1 MNDEELGALVDTF
14 AEREEEG
21 LAGQN
26 LYKYG
31 TTNGDKA
38 AKGYKMADRLGEL
51 PPATEES
58 YAAMERRYAQSL
70 GVNYFGSPMVRRMLA
85 DERLARLVADSP
97 QEWERA
103 SLWEKTMDAITSGR
117 LRRDETLGAI
127 QLTAPEETPDA
138 GSLLVGDEADA
149 AALAALDTDFTKIAE
164 RAMQVS
170 PNALFSSA
178 FQGMQEHAREVEENR
193 VYGAAQIAEA
203 RLQQGL
209 LTSPD
214 LSSVTEAETLGEA
227 VGEVLSNP
235 FAAIAYPALQ
245 SLSSTA
251 EETAA
256 AGALSVLNP
265 MLGAMAIGSGSY
277 QQEYT
282 NTFLSTLEE
291 EGVDVT
297 DYEAIARAYQDPG
310 IRHRAEQRA
319 MGRALV
325 VASADTLAG
334 VAASFTMKP
343 VSKAM
348 ALRRMKRSK
357 LAEATTDAAEDIGA
371 TAGVTAEGGKAV
383 MRNLS
388 GRAREFIRAMQS
400 NDFVVNAAAAQ
411 SENLAWQTL
420 IGGALGAG
428 GEAAGQ
434 LAIGEEVNLGDMVLE
449 AFADAFTA
457 PVDVLTMRSEV
468 IQQAAVDR
476 VKAMQAHDVATAIEA
491 TAALQDQ
498 SVLNQR
504 DPNAFADTIQSKVA
518 DTKFGEV
525 SFSAQE
531 VKGFAQELVQ
541 ASPTIAAQWQEAE
554 VTGGDIVIPFAEL
567 FRIRAQNPQAFTQLA
582 QRVRTDG
589 EGMSLQEA
597 TEYDQNNGTNLQ
609 AKVERLA
616 ETTGK
621 ATVQKQRDG
630 LATYRALEPLR
641 KQLRAAGVSRQET
654 DTALA
659 IESAILENLASMA
672 GMTVEEWMA
681 ENPLFVQRVN
691 TNGEYAGFNQVS
703 GEQERRNR
711 EVNKQ
716 GLKARRGN
724 FDPNTRTITL
734 FKAANESTFIH
745 EAAHYWLDA
754 MVRHAIAT
762 GGILPE
768 PVVRDEEGR
777 IVRPKDED
785 GDTIPV
791 PNQAGRKLNQ
801 LLADFFTWID
811 APGMKEGGLQE
822 ALKRWQEGGEEV
834 QRDAQEKFAR
844 GFEAYMLNGKPPVE
858 SLKGLFKQFVR
869 WLKRIYV
876 NAAGL
881 GVDMSPE
888 VIDLYD
894 RLFVSEQAVIDAK
907 ARMGDVGV
915 FDDLVKTQ
923 MTEDEFR
930 DFVDLRD
937 NAREDSEAWVRAAK
951 KRDALLARSRQL
963 REQKGLQREYEALIE
978 EEKEKFFA
986 TEQFRALH
994 SLTDRGIKGADGK
1007 IQRFK
1012 FAKET
1017 MDTAVEDGRISAKNA
1032 EWVKRRG
1039 MVSRTKSSTKPGKN
1053 TQRIEPEYLAQLF
1066 GFESVDAMVD
1076 AMRDAYTA
1084 PIDAWAEELAAQRF
1098 LEMHG
1103 EAPDADGIGKLAA
1116 VAVQDAASLDVLATE
1131 AVALRKAM
1139 GGQRELRDAIVAFA
1153 KQAITRL
1160 PIRGLSAG
1168 KYRAAATRAGD
1179 RSFKA
1184 FTKGDTQGAAEA
1196 KQAQLIQTAL
1206 AKEVDATRLRIERF
1220 NDRVRRALKS
1230 KTILGEYSA
1239 QIHKLAYEMG
1249 FAAAK
1254 PYTKS
1259 PKIDA
1264 FVNGAKGVSPNI
1276 DIKSAYD
1283 AMPESMFSG
1292 GELIVRPLSELTV
1305 AEFNAL
1311 DNLFRTLEAA
1321 GRGEMKSR
1329 ESENRGTI
1337 AAFLDKAKVTIEENS
1352 KAVNRGVVQE
1362 DSGHRPMQDAARF
1375 IRGFFM
1381 KHISFT
1387 RFIQTLDG
1395 NKQGFLTR
1403 TIVWAANA
1411 CGDRETTLQKK
1422 YGEMLHEA
1430 VTPLLDNLN
1439 KDIVEY
1445 KGKRYTKQMVAS
1457 AILNF
1462 GNEGNRN
1469 RLEHNGLKESDIV
1482 ALARKLSEDEIKS
1495 IQKIWDIFEEV
1506 RKLAAEKE
1514 RRVNGFEPEWA
1525 DPLPFTLISREG
1537 KEVRLKGG
1545 YCPIVYDPNLS
1556 NSAAFH
1562 ELQDALE
1569 AEKAAGYTAAQTQRT
1584 YTKARAEKV
1593 NPDLKLRLDLKGVAD
1608 GLNEVIHDVCWAEYV
1623 SNFNRI
1629 WRGVTTGSGT
1639 DAVKH
1644 DGLGD
1649 LVFKYF
1655 GKAGADIGREW
1666 IKAIALNGS
1675 SIADPTSA
1683 IAAKIRHG
1691 VSIAG
1696 LGFNI
1701 VSALVQTTGLI
1712 AASSR
1717 LGPAGV
1723 MGGLAEF
1730 VSNPRDNI
1738 AGVNAASEFMRNR
1751 TNTRNREIYEV
1762 QNVLTGTPSKMA
1774 DFERMAYAMMMKVQS
1789 IVDYAT
1795 WNAAYRK
1802 GIADGLSETDAAKFA
1817 DQEVINTQGSG
1828 MIKDRSQIEN
1838 MNGWGQLWLS
1848 FYAFMGTAYNLGAM
1862 SLMGEADMKRKVAQL
1877 STLFFVMPIIEALMR
1892 DALKIDGDD
1901 DDEEEKTAGDWMR
1914 FAVANSVGFT
1924 LGTMIGAR
1932 EISSVVQN
1940 VIEGKPV
1947 WGWRGPS
1954 GGRIFS
1960 DISSFAQQ
1968 LGQGELDEGFARAAL
1983 NLGGSTIGIPSAQ
1996 LWRLWTGIDAYF
2008 IEDVTDNPLVLGVGY
2023 SGDR

>member
-1 MNDEELGALVDTF
+1 
-14 AEREEEG
+14 
-21 LAGQN
+21 
-26 LYKYG
+26 
-31 TTNGDKA
+31 
-38 AKGYKMADRLGEL
+38 
-51 PPATEES
+51 
-58 YAAMERRYAQSL
+58 
-70 GVNYFGSPMVRRMLA
+70 
-85 DERLARLVADSP
+85 
-97 QEWERA
+97 
-103 SLWEKTMDAITSGR
+103 
-117 LRRDETLGAI
+117 
-127 QLTAPEETPDA
+127 
-138 GSLLVGDEADA
+138 
-149 AALAALDTDFTKIAE
+149 
-164 RAMQVS
+164 
-170 PNALFSSA
+170 
-178 FQGMQEHAREVEENR
+178 
-193 VYGAAQIAEA
+193 
-203 RLQQGL
+203 
-209 LTSPD
+209 
-214 LSSVTEAETLGEA
+214 
-227 VGEVLSNP
+227 
-235 FAAIAYPALQ
+235 
-245 SLSSTA
+245 
-251 EETAA
+251 
-256 AGALSVLNP
+256 
-265 MLGAMAIGSGSY
+265 
-277 QQEYT
+277 
-282 NTFLSTLEE
+282 
-291 EGVDVT
+291 
-297 DYEAIARAYQDPG
+297 
-310 IRHRAEQRA
+310 
-319 MGRALV
+319 
-325 VASADTLAG
+325 
-334 VAASFTMKP
+334 
-343 VSKAM
+343 
-348 ALRRMKRSK
+348 
-357 LAEATTDAAEDIGA
+357 
-371 TAGVTAEGGKAV
+371 
-383 MRNLS
+383 
-388 GRAREFIRAMQS
+388 
-400 NDFVVNAAAAQ
+400 
-411 SENLAWQTL
+411 
-420 IGGALGAG
+420 
-428 GEAAGQ
+428 
-434 LAIGEEVNLGDMVLE
+434 
-449 AFADAFTA
+449 
-457 PVDVLTMRSEV
+457 
-468 IQQAAVDR
+468 
-476 VKAMQAHDVATAIEA
+476 
-491 TAALQDQ
+491 
-498 SVLNQR
+498 
-504 DPNAFADTIQSKVA
+504 
-518 DTKFGEV
+518 
-525 SFSAQE
+525 
-531 VKGFAQELVQ
+531 
-541 ASPTIAAQWQEAE
+541 
-554 VTGGDIVIPFAEL
+554 
-567 FRIRAQNPQAFTQLA
+567 
-582 QRVRTDG
+582 
-589 EGMSLQEA
+589 
-597 TEYDQNNGTNLQ
+597 
-609 AKVERLA
+609 
-616 ETTGK
+616 
-621 ATVQKQRDG
+621 
-630 LATYRALEPLR
+630 
-641 KQLRAAGVSRQET
+641 
-654 DTALA
+654 
-659 IESAILENLASMA
+659 
-672 GMTVEEWMA
+672 
-681 ENPLFVQRVN
+681 
-691 TNGEYAGFNQVS
+691 
-703 GEQERRNR
+703 
-711 EVNKQ
+711 
-716 GLKARRGN
+716 
-724 FDPNTRTITL
+724 
-734 FKAANESTFIH
+734 
-745 EAAHYWLDA
+745 
-754 MVRHAIAT
+754 
-762 GGILPE
+762 
-768 PVVRDEEGR
+768 
-777 IVRPKDED
+777 
-785 GDTIPV
+785 
-791 PNQAGRKLNQ
+791 
-801 LLADFFTWID
+801 
-811 APGMKEGGLQE
+811 MKEGGLQE

-986 TEQFRALH
+986 TEPFRALH

-1084 PIDAWAEELAAQRF
+1084 PVDAWAEELAAQRF

-1593 NPDLKLRLDLKGVAD
+1593 NPDLKLRLGLKGVAD

-2008 IEDVTDNPLVLGVGY
+2008 IEDKTDNPLVLGVGY